1 MAFSLDDTP
10 AEIACPKCGKKIEK
24 TIGWFKG
31 KGRSCPFCGHSL
43 YTTDF
48 RRGVKEAEAAM
59 EKTLRSLSKTLG
71 VKIKL

>member
-10 AEIACPKCGKKIEK
+10 VGIACPKCGKKIEK

-31 KGRSCPFCGHSL
+31 KGRSCPFCGQGFD
-43 YTTDF
+43 TTEF
-48 RRGVKEAEAAM
+48 RRGVKEAEAATQ
-59 EKTLRSLSKTLG
+59 KALRSISKSLS